1 VIGFISTGSQ
11 ILFLREAMVLFG
23 GNELSAGVVL
33 SSWLLWVSGGSFFAS
48 VLNRK
53 SRNASPYFLHA
64 VIVVYLLLIVATFFL
79 IRIAG
84 AFLGM
89 KPGEIFGISS
99 VWLISF
105 VMLAPLCFSNGM
117 IFSFF
122 CSAAGNIVR
131 SSQKA
136 VNKVYFAEAA
146 GALSGGLAVSVFFI
160 RFLNV
165 FESSAVFFL
174 LAGFIFSLNCVSNR
188 KQWLAPLVMLLFSF
202 LIFFNAGRIDRMSK
216 GIQWRGF
223 NLISDTNS
231 IYGNIVVTEEN
242 GQLSLFENGA
252 LVASVPDRMSAE
264 YSAHIPLLE
273 HRRPLSVL
281 MVGGGLG
288 GGIEEALKHKS
299 VAKIDYLEI
308 DPALIKVAATYLGE
322 DMGEAGGERV
332 NIIISDPRRYIRT
345 SSDLYDVIIINVSD
359 PANSKVNRLFTE
371 EFFSFAG
378 KRLNKGGI
386 FSFNIAVS
394 ENYINPEAQSLIACL
409 YKTAEEVFADV
420 KMIPGRKLFFLSSN
434 SRGALTQ
441 DTSVIE
447 KRVKERN
454 LDLKYVR
461 KYYLF
466 DSLSAGR
473 IRYFNESVREK
484 GSIRLNTD
492 FSPVCYYYAEMYWS
506 TLFSD
511 SFRNILSNAGKIR
524 VSWFLSIPLMIIILR
539 FFIRG
544 RSGFPLCFAVFTSGF
559 AEIIFQIVIII
570 AFQVLY
576 GYLYYRI
583 GLLVTSFMG
592 GLALGAFAARF
603 ISDNRKARKYFF
615 AAQAVMCV
623 YPLMLPL
630 IFMRADCPGGNITA
644 VLFEFI
650 IFPLLPAV
658 AGFAGGVQ
666 FPLAN
671 RLYLDFKKSVGQVS
685 GETYGFD
692 VLGSFFGALAASA
705 ILVPVLGMV
714 QVCVIAGLL
723 SLSALIGISIYE
735 F

>member
-1 VIGFISTGSQ
+1 
-11 ILFLREAMVLFG
+11 MVLFG
-23 GNELSAGVVL
+23 GNELSAGAVL
-33 SSWLLWVSGGSFFAS
+33 SSWLLWVAGGSFFAS

-53 SRNASPYFLHA
+53 QRNVAPFFLHA
-64 VIVVYLLLIVATFFL
+64 MVIIYLLLVIAIFFL
-79 IRIAG
+79 IRTAG

-89 KPGEIFGISS
+89 KPGEIFGMSS
-99 VWLISF
+99 IWLISF
-105 VMLAPLCFSNGM
+105 ALLSLICFFNGM

-122 CSAAGNIVR
+122 CSAAGKAI
-131 SSQKA
+131 QPPEKA
-136 VNKVYFAEAA
+136 VTKVYFAEAA
-146 GALSGGLAVSVFFI
+146 GALFGGLAVSLFFI

-174 LAGFIFSLNCVSNR
+174 LAGFAFLPNCASGR
-188 KQWLAPLVMLLFSF
+188 KQWLTPLVLITLSLLV
-202 LIFFNAGRIDRMSK
+202 FFNAGCIDRLSK
-216 GIQWRGF
+216 CIQWQGF

-231 IYGNIVVTEEN
+231 IYGNIVVTGEK
-242 GQLSLFENGA
+242 GQVSLFENGD

-264 YSAHIPLLE
+264 YSVHIPLLE
-273 HRRPLSVL
+273 HRRPVNVL

-299 VAKIDYLEI
+299 IEKIDYLEI
-308 DPALIKVAATYLGE
+308 DPALIKVAETYLGE
-322 DMGEAGGERV
+322 DMAGTRV
-332 NIIISDPRRYIRT
+332 NIIIDDPRRYMRR

-359 PANSKVNRLFTE
+359 PSNSKVNRLFTE

-378 KRLNKGGI
+378 ERLNKGGV
-386 FSFNIAVS
+386 FSFDITVS

-409 YKTAEEVFADV
+409 YRTAEAVFSDV
-420 KMIPGRKLFFLSSN
+420 EMVPGEKLFFLSSN
-434 SRGALTQ
+434 TRGVLTQ
-441 DTSVIE
+441 DVSVIE
-447 KRVKERN
+447 RRIKERN

-461 KYYLF
+461 EYYLF

-473 IRYFNESVREK
+473 IKYFNDSVKEK
-484 GSIRLNTD
+484 KHVRLNTD

-511 SFRNILSNAGKIR
+511 AFRKALSNAGKIK
-524 VSWFLSIPLMIIILR
+524 VSWFFSVPLAVIMLR

-544 RSGFPLCFAVFTSGF
+544 KSGFPLCFAVFTSGF

-570 AFQVLY
+570 VFQVLY

-603 ISDNRKARKYFF
+603 ILDKGKARKYFF
-615 AAQAVMCV
+615 AAQAAMCV

-630 IFMRADCPGGNITA
+630 VFMQADYLRGNLA
-644 VLFEFI
+644 VALFEFVV
-650 IFPLLPAV
+650 FPALPAV
-658 AGFAGGVQ
+658 AGFVGGVQ

-692 VLGSFFGALAASA
+692 VLGSFFGAFAASA
-705 ILVPVLGMV
+705 VLVPVLGMI
-714 QVCVIAGLL
+714 QVCMIAALL
-723 SLSALIGISIYE
+723 SASALIGICIYK